1 MKPKRKAFGKTLLM
15 LEDNDER
22 IAPFQKTIGATG
34 DGFESKVWRNA
45 ASQCAGS
52 EEYFHTA
59 APDFARSRSDSGAAG
74 AA

>member
-1 MKPKRKAFGKTLLM
+1 M
-15 LEDNDER
+15 LEDNYER
-22 IAPFQKTIGATG
+22 IAAFQKTIGTTG

-45 ASQCAGS
+45 TSKCAEC